1 MFSLFLCLCN
11 LFLLL
16 LKMAPSNFIEVKKG
30 NRSRNRPP
38 IKASLPPPFLDFPAS
53 QWHHVFPILTK
64 KLANLRRQCTHFF
77 CWMHESNT
85 KVENVQLTQ
94 DCTFVRKFAE
104 KSLRQKFRI
113 SENISTNHSS
123 GPFKNVLWLVK
134 VFLKTEF
141 PSHSLL
147 SGRLL
152 YDRVQA
158 RRCRLQLVTCLQL
171 AVQ

>member
-1 MFSLFLCLCN
+1 MNNAESHFCAQEQESFVICLKMFSLFLCLCN

-77 CWMHESNT
+77 VGCM
-85 KVENVQLTQ
+85 KVIL
-94 DCTFVRKFAE
+94 K
-104 KSLRQKFRI
+104 LRV
-113 SENISTNHSS
+113 S
-123 GPFKNVLWLVK
+123 
-134 VFLKTEF
+134 
-141 PSHSLL
+141 SLL
-147 SGRLL
+147 KIVLSYESLPKSH
-152 YDRVQA
+152 YDRSSECLLQGCIH
-158 RRCRLQLVTCLQL
+158 RDDRCDRGRT
-171 AVQ
+171 